1 MLWNFIYCLHCI
13 IIRRYFDCHVKYYIR
28 IKINV
33 ETMQHFLYQIL
44 FILHLIHQVCIFVV
58 YIEVKIDIFFD
69 TGTMISRS
77 FVIWLL
83 KEQYTYRIFFC
94 YVYLINIL
102 YYYSCYLYMLIFL
115 HHRWYYASSICEIWS
130 ITYEYNNAYN
140 ELICLI
146 NIRFFCV
153 FYLVYNF
160 YSKLFIYCNFLL
172 MMA

>member
-33 ETMQHFLYQIL
+33 ETTQHFLYQIL

-140 ELICLI
+140 TYKWIDLSYKHSIFLRLLSCI
-146 NIRFFCV
+146 QF
-153 FYLVYNF
+153 
-160 YSKLFIYCNFLL
+160 LF
-172 MMA
+172 